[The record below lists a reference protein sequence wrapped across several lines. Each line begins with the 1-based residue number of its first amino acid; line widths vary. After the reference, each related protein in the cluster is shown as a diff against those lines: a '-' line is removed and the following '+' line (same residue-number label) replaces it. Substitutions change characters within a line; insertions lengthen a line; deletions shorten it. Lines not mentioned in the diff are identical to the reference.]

1 MATYEVTC
9 EFVAERTVWVD
20 ARHGVEAKEL
30 AKAEISKRESIPTEE
45 VGVVDAKRETMTHP
59 YHFDFWRFFRL
70 KNLLKFRLRNFF
82 CLC

>member
-9 EFVAERTVWVD
+9 EFVAERTVWVE
-20 ARHGVEAKEL
+20 ARHGVEAKDL

-59 YHFDFWRFFRL
+59 YHFDFWRDDDEQ
-70 KNLLKFRLRNFF
+70 
-82 CLC
+82 